1 MLQQIAPLH
10 AAKDHLPKDIITI
23 LERLGKVDNMPF
35 DKLYYLVENCTD
47 HYYTSVIKTFIEIIK
62 WSTTDRQIVLVNMAR
77 ALKYSEDFG
86 QRQSQ
91 LFTICEKYHLL
102 PDNLENL
109 QSQFGFL
116 KQATS
121 KNVKTLQP
129 TINVQQTCQPLY
141 AHILIIFSP
150 VLQN

>member
-1 MLQQIAPLH
+1 
-10 AAKDHLPKDIITI
+10 
-23 LERLGKVDNMPF
+23 MPF
-35 DKLYYLVENCTD
+35 DKLYYLVESCAD

-62 WSTTDRQIVLVNMAR
+62 WTTTDRQIVLVNMTR
-77 ALKYSEDFG
+77 ALNYLEDFG

-91 LFTICEKYHLL
+91 LFTVFEKYHLL

-121 KNVKTLQP
+121 KNFKHL
-129 TINVQQTCQPLY
+129 
-141 AHILIIFSP
+141 
-150 VLQN
+150 